1 MLPRFQA
8 GQFITFVYNPPAKP
22 PPKQP
27 ARPQQVPDLD
37 PTGKPRLGPDGKP
50 RMVTQAVRPQA
61 PPPPPSDP
69 NKEVMVIH
77 PNWQGKVH
85 AIDLKRLTPAEV
97 QTLRA
102 VMDPKVK
109 AAVDA
114 GQWPVEGAPPY
125 PLVKDILMRMDPVEL
140 IKNPL
145 AFYTRLVKPFIRNKD
160 VYRQY
165 FPTFVSNVK
174 VVEESKVQG
183 NLTNPA
189 PLFKKI

>member
-1 MLPRFQA
+1 MLPRFEA
-8 GQFITFVYNPPAKP
+8 GQFITFMYSPPPPP

-27 ARPQQVPDLD
+27 MRPKIVR
-37 PTGKPRLGPDGKP
+37 TIGPDGRLHKTVEP
-50 RMVTQAVRPQA
+50 VRPQA

-69 NKEVMVIH
+69 NKEVMVLH
-77 PNWQGKVH
+77 PNWHGKVH
-85 AIDLKRLTPAEV
+85 AIDLKRLTPAEQ
-97 QTLRA
+97 QTLHA
-102 VMDPKVK
+102 IMDPKVK

-125 PLVKDILMRMDPVEL
+125 PLVRDILSRMDPAEL

-145 AFYTRLVKPFIRNKD
+145 AFYQRFVKPFIRDKD

-165 FPTFVSNVK
+165 WPRFISNVR

-183 NLTNPA
+183 QVSNPA
-189 PLFKKI
+189 PLFKKL